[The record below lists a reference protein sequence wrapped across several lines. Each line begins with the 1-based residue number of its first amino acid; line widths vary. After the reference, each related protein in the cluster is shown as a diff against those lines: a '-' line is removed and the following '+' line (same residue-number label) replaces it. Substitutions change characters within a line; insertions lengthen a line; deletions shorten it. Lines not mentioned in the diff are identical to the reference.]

1 MMLLITQSEKWQLI
15 AGSFKSLSQVPK
27 WRLAVA
33 LFNFQR
39 AFSFFSTHYVRL
51 NVNKQTQ
58 SQRNKK
64 RWPLYWLLPNEMRV
78 RYIWW
83 KKINL
88 IICIVAGVEKQFKA
102 KRTANFPTLIP
113 MKISLLIPVLLFT
126 ICCLILRYLKQLKN
140 MKSDWRGEEL
150 WRHPRRGE
158 PSEVQHN
165 FALFCVRLSESF
177 CACYRCNQGKCCSTI
192 NAGKNI
198 SL

>member
-1 MMLLITQSEKWQLI
+1 MWISKHNHNEIKSADLCIDYIRMKWEFDIMPLVKKNQSDNLYRC
-15 AGSFKSLSQVPK
+15 
-27 WRLAVA
+27 RL
-33 LFNFQR
+33 
-39 AFSFFSTHYVRL
+39 
-51 NVNKQTQ
+51 
-58 SQRNKK
+58 
-64 RWPLYWLLPNEMRV
+64 EMF
-78 RYIWW
+78 
-83 KKINL
+83 
-88 IICIVAGVEKQFKA
+88 GVEKQFKA

-126 ICCLILRYLKQLKN
+126 ICCLTLRYLKQLKN

-158 PSEVQHN
+158 ASDVQHN

-177 CACYRCNQGKCCSTI
+177 CACYRRNQGKCCSTI